1 MEELDKPFISKDLIK
16 YLELII
22 GYTPPSP
29 KDKMEDI
36 MYQAGKNSILTH
48 LKDLEENQ

>member
-1 MEELDKPFISKDLIK
+1 MDELNKPFISKDLIE

-29 KDKMEDI
+29 KDKIEDI
-36 MYQAGKNSILTH
+36 MYQAGKNSILIH